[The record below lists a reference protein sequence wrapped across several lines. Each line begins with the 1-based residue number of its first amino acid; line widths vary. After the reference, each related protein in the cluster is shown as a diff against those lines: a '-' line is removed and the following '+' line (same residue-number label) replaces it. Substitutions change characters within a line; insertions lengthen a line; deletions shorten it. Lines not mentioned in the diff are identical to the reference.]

1 MRRSVFSAGA
11 SILGLVLFLA
21 LSPAAS
27 AAEIVIQPKAISLDC
42 DSQGSGSVSVH
53 TDIPYDSAY
62 QVVLLEPNLSGWAKS
77 DDCGRLVGKFSLAGL
92 EAWLRTLDLGNGKE
106 ERSVTLTFQATLGDS
121 TETHTGTGTVII
133 TRDK

>member
-1 MRRSVFSAGA
+1 MRRSVFSASA
-11 SILGLVLFLA
+11 TILGLMLFLA

-27 AAEIVIQPKAISLDC
+27 AADIVIQPKAISLDC

-53 TDIPYDSAY
+53 TDIPYDPDY
-62 QVVLLEPNLSGWAKS
+62 QVTLVEPNLTGWAKS
-77 DDCGRLVGKFSLAGL
+77 DDCGRLVGKFSLAAL
-92 EAWLRTLDLGNGKE
+92 EAWIRTLNLGNGKE
-106 ERSVTLTFQATLGDS
+106 ERSVTLTFQATLGGT